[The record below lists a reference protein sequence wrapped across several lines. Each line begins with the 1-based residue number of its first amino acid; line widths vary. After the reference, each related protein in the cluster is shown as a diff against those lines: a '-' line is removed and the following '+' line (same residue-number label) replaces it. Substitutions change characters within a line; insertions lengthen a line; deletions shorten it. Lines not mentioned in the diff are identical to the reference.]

1 MDILT
6 VGGLILAFTMFI
18 VAFFMEGG
26 EFSSLIQVTAAMIV
40 FGGTMGAVLASFK
53 MENLKRLLKDLKLVL
68 FSTPSNKLEILDR
81 LAELGDKARRSGIL
95 SLEEEIPKQENRTI
109 KKGLELIAS
118 GLDKELI
125 EEALARQIEL
135 EEKEYHTSAAM
146 LESAG
151 GYSPTMGIIGTVMG
165 LVSLLNGLA
174 EMTMGELGHAIAVAF
189 IATLY
194 GVCFANVVY
203 IPFATKI
210 KNYAKGEAEV
220 SEMIIA
226 GILSI
231 QAGENPKVMKDK
243 LGYNLIA
250 EMQGIDVEAKEAAE
264 KAARRAAQGQ

>member
-6 VGGLILAFTMFI
+6 VGGLILAFAMFI
-18 VAFFMEGG
+18 IAFFMEGG

-68 FSTPSNKLEILDR
+68 FSTPSNKLDILDR

-174 EMTMGELGHAIAVAF
+174 EMTMGELGHSIAVAF

-203 IPFATKI
+203 IPFGTKI
-210 KNYAKGEAEV
+210 KNYAKYEAEV